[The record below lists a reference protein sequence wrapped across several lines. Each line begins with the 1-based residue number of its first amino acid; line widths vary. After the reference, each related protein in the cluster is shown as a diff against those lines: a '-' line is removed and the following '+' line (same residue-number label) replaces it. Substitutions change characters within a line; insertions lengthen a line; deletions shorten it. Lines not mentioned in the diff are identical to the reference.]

1 MADGGTYN
9 LSESLDN
16 YKFLLFQAK
25 SGTNVVHSVIVHIS
39 ELGNN
44 QAVGLYIDSNQYNI
58 TVTIV
63 SRTSV
68 KIQGFASYGL
78 FIYGIVK

>member
-1 MADGGTYN
+1 MITKVEISHPGNT
-9 LSESLDN
+9 
-16 YKFLLFQAK
+16 
-25 SGTNVVHSVIVHIS
+25 VIDS
-39 ELGNN
+39 YTLPNN
-44 QAVGLYIDSNQYNI
+44 FGLYIDSNQYNI